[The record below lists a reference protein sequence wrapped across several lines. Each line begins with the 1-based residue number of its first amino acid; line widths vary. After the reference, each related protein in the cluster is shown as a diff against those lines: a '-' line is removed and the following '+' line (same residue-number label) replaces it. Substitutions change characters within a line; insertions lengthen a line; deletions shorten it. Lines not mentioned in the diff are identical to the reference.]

1 MPAVPYTKA
10 IFVFIWHPHGQR
22 TLACLH
28 VLFPKSTFPE
38 VLVRNTDFTEE
49 MKGYSI
55 TYSRVTTSNSAFD
68 NFYSKFLLSCG
79 TSRILFFLFTFAT
92 RYPAFLDLLVPA
104 PALAPCSLHSSL
116 YYTEQFGYA
125 RAPAYKCTFPTPSKG
140 STKQSVLLCLDSILA
155 QWHHFQLEY
164 VP

>member
-79 TSRILFFLFTFAT
+79 TSRILFFCLLLPQGIQPSWTSWFLPPPLPHALYTHLFIILSNLAM
-92 RYPAFLDLLVPA
+92 PELLLINVH
-104 PALAPCSLHSSL
+104 SQLHL
-116 YYTEQFGYA
+116 RA
-125 RAPAYKCTFPTPSKG
+125 RQNKVSF
-140 STKQSVLLCLDSILA
+140 
-155 QWHHFQLEY
+155 Y
-164 VP
+164 V